1 MSRGHERRSMAVPV
15 KVGVYTVTM
24 LLILAALIVVFG
36 DFRNT
41 KTTGYSALFA
51 DASGLAEGQNVRA
64 AGVPVGKVT
73 AVTLRS
79 DASVKVS
86 FTVAQARPLDTRTEV
101 AIEYE
106 NLTGDRYLEISP
118 GTTGPA
124 QRLAA
129 GAMIPRTRTSPALD
143 IDSLVGGF
151 KPLFQSI
158 DADDIDD
165 LTSSL
170 IAVLQGQGEITGKLL
185 QHLSSLTSTLAD
197 QDSVIGDV
205 VDNFNTVLGTVDANR
220 TEVSAAVVDLEQLV
234 HEFASRPDPVG
245 AVLTRLQQATLS
257 TSGLLS
263 QVRPDLR
270 ASVTQLNRL
279 AGNLDA
285 DKGEL
290 GRVISSLPAAYKRL
304 ARMGAYGSVFQ
315 LYACGATLRLSDPN
329 GENVDIPLLDQTA
342 GRCAP

>member
-86 FTVAQARPLDTRTEV
+86 FSVATARPPRHPHRV
-101 AIEYE
+101 AIKYE

-124 QRLAA
+124 RRLAA
-129 GAMIPRTRTSPALD
+129 GAMIPRTRTPRPRYRFPRRRLQTAVPVDRRRRHRRSH
-143 IDSLVGGF
+143 
-151 KPLFQSI
+151 
-158 DADDIDD
+158 
-165 LTSSL
+165 L
-170 IAVLQGQGEITGKLL
+170 IA
-185 QHLSSLTSTLAD
+185 H
-197 QDSVIGDV
+197 
-205 VDNFNTVLGTVDANR
+205 R
-220 TEVSAAVVDLEQLV
+220 
-234 HEFASRPDPVG
+234 RPAG
-245 AVLTRLQQATLS
+245 A
-257 TSGLLS
+257 G
-263 QVRPDLR
+263 
-270 ASVTQLNRL
+270 
-279 AGNLDA
+279 
-285 DKGEL
+285 
-290 GRVISSLPAAYKRL
+290 
-304 ARMGAYGSVFQ
+304 
-315 LYACGATLRLSDPN
+315 
-329 GENVDIPLLDQTA
+329 
-342 GRCAP
+342 